1 MSNEKKELDRNQFFS
16 QRYGYIPLPNVM
28 DPTLCKK
35 FRDELWI
42 IVNNSLRSFV
52 HYRNTANDY
61 TWLSNIWVS
70 IAKAFQ
76 QEILDA
82 SPWEIKTEPMAVKD
96 ILLHTVEKGE
106 FHIVLSL
113 IEIILRDT
121 QYPVQ
126 KKQILFDLFQQNLAP
141 YAIDDSA
148 EPVCI
153 IPLDCPENAENII
166 KSLETLHETGAER
179 PHQYLRKAA
188 GHINSNN
195 YNSAV
200 AESTHA
206 LESIARDITREKT
219 LGDAARALHSQGII
233 PHPALSEAIVKLY
246 AFASDTARHGQPSD
260 KQVNIDRDEALLVFG
275 LSASLSAYLA
285 RKKLETD
292 DEL

>member
-1 MSNEKKELDRNQFFS
+1 MSNEKKELDRNLWFS

-35 FRDELWI
+35 FRDSLWI
-42 IVNNSLRSFV
+42 ITMDSLKLSV
-52 HYRNTANDY
+52 VQGTNANHSWKNDV
-61 TWLSNIWVS
+61 WEN
-70 IAKAFQ
+70 IAKVFQ
-76 QEILDA
+76 QEILDK
-82 SPWEIKTEPMAVKD
+82 SPWEITTEPINVGNIIPNAVR
-96 ILLHTVEKGE
+96 ESE
-106 FHIVLSL
+106 FHAVLSL
-113 IEIILRDT
+113 IEIILREVSRDFLIRKNI
-121 QYPVQ
+121 YRLF
-126 KKQILFDLFQQNLAP
+126 KKKLAP

-275 LSASLSAYLA
+275 LSTSLSAYLA
-285 RKKLETD
+285 RKKLEINNV
-292 DEL
+292 